1 MKNSKFLTERK
12 YPMNTLIFARWKHLW
27 MKLENLFSQ
36 TNNDGLKAVFY
47 RHCLNELGHVFLD
60 VYDSWEKLG
69 TIGVSYRTGIISA
82 IYKKGDKT
90 Y

>member
-1 MKNSKFLTERK
+1 MQNSKFLTERK
-12 YPMNTLIFARWKHLW
+12 YPMNTLTFARWKHLW
-27 MKLENLFSQ
+27 IKLENLFSQ

-47 RHCLNELGHVFLD
+47 RHCSNELGHVFLD